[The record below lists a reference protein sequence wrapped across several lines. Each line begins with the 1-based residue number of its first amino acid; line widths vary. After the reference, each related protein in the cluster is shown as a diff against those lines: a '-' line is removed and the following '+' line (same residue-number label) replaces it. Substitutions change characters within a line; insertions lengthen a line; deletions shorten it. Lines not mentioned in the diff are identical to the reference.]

1 MGRTGGPTQLRQRC
15 WRRSTAILGNPNPGL
30 SQDLALNKTWLSLI
44 SGLNFQNFKK
54 TQGIDR
60 LQDTKI
66 QLLAQRNQLLVQKWL
81 NQTIFAHFYQCDK
94 NIRKDENFIFSA
106 ITLECLNQFWIFKRQ
121 FHLFFNCRL
130 DGRIIFL
137 ITL

>member
-1 MGRTGGPTQLRQRC
+1 MEKFEAHYKEINEYQGKSVQHFIRNVESGTPKIVTITDFCMGRTGGPTQLRQRC

-66 QLLAQRNQLLVQKWL
+66 QLLAQRNQLLVLKWL
-81 NQTIFAHFYQCDK
+81 N
-94 NIRKDENFIFSA
+94 
-106 ITLECLNQFWIFKRQ
+106 
-121 FHLFFNCRL
+121 
-130 DGRIIFL
+130 
-137 ITL
+137 

>member
-1 MGRTGGPTQLRQRC
+1 MNFFEKRENLVEYPAPFSTDFCMGRTGGPTQLRQRC

-81 NQTIFAHFYQCDK
+81 N
-94 NIRKDENFIFSA
+94 
-106 ITLECLNQFWIFKRQ
+106 
-121 FHLFFNCRL
+121 
-130 DGRIIFL
+130 
-137 ITL
+137 